1 MDKQYENGAR
11 AEKKK
16 RSPKLSITIAIIGM
30 VVMIVGIVVI
40 CLGASQIKAWRQDY
54 NAQQA
59 QYKIAHDEWWS
70 KVENGEATMADKP
83 AIPDNDPPLKGIFV
97 TFGGVVVLAFGLWG
111 ALVGLSPFIIKTG
124 VKLQKETLDVA
135 GKDISELGVQT
146 IDVAEP
152 IMVRGAQAVG
162 KGIETITPSIAG
174 AIGKSVDTISPSVVN
189 AIHSAKNGGEAQQ
202 AGHTCVACGAK
213 IKENASFCSKCG
225 AKQKIVCEC
234 GNENKASD
242 SFCEKCGK
250 KLQ

>member
-16 RSPKLSITIAIIGM
+16 RSPKLSITIAIIGL

-40 CLGASQIKAWRQDY
+40 CIGASQIKAWRQDY

-59 QYKIAHDEWWS
+59 QYKIASDEWWS

-111 ALVGLSPFIIKTG
+111 AMIGLSPFIIKTG

-152 IMVRGAQAVG
+152 IMVRGAQVVG
-162 KGIETITPSIAG
+162 KGVATIT
-174 AIGKSVDTISPSVVN
+174 PSVVN

-242 SFCEKCGK
+242 TFCEKCGK